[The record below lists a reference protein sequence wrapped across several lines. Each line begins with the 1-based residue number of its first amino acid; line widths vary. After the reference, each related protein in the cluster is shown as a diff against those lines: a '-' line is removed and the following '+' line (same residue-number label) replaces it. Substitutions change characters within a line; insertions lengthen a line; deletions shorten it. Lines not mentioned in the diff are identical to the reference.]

1 VKLNDSP
8 TGKKA
13 GRFRT
18 KQCSPVLLSAN
29 SQTTGL
35 RIGLADVRRLC
46 WYPGYSVRP
55 HWRHSREVE
64 HDSADLD
71 AEFRAA
77 DHAVNAT
84 SGGQE

>member
-18 KQCSPVLLSAN
+18 KQRSPFLLSAS

-55 HWRHSREVE
+55 HWLHSREVE

-77 DHAVNAT
+77 CHALNAT